1 MEELR
6 IKLRQE
12 IYKILK
18 TNFLLWDPI
27 RTNQEDEYDYEASL
41 IREYI
46 LHHRNIKDF
55 QLKFKIYEVFS
66 DFMYEDELEA
76 WDGFSKLYSEL
87 LPIISQDYYKNM
99 HHELKDIGNDDLE
112 KEFNIRRRIDKYLNQ
127 INLLDIYPLEKFE
140 YNRERDKLF
149 DILIYKEISETE
161 LFDIIEY
168 IFRFYKVK
176 ISKDEFLD
184 ITKEFLNE
192 IEDVKNQGYF
202 N

>member
-1 MEELR
+1 MEELK

-27 RTNQEDEYDYEASL
+27 NTNLEDEYDYEASL

-66 DFMYEDELEA
+66 DFMNEDELEE
-76 WDGFSKLYSEL
+76 WGGFNKLYSEL
-87 LPIISQDYYKNM
+87 STIMSQDYYKKM
-99 HHELKDIGNDDLE
+99 NDDSRKFDIVL
-112 KEFNIRRRIDKYLNQ
+112 NIRRRVGEYLNQ
-127 INLLDIYPLEKFE
+127 INPLEIHSLEKSE
-140 YNRERDKLF
+140 YNREECKLF
-149 DILIYKEISETE
+149 DILSYKKISETE
-161 LFDIIEY
+161 LFEIIEY

-176 ISKDEFLD
+176 IPREKFLD
-184 ITKEFLNE
+184 STREFLNE
-192 IEDVKNQGYF
+192 IENMKKSLI
-202 N
+202 